1 MKSIGDDSAKRPTQE
16 ELAPAGGS
24 GNEAERS
31 IGRTFNFYI
40 KSINQCLDVILKLS
54 PVFMLGSGLMLWSFL
69 REIGWTHL
77 LLPTT
82 SSPSGLAFLA
92 ISAVVFVGAVIVV
105 FLSPSLFLSPGFD
118 LYEGGLTPARVK
130 WILLGLAA
138 LWMILFV
145 AIELFDGFAER
156 FAWGCVLIGLY
167 CVGILMYAA
176 PGFFAA
182 CKACEERSNKGRR
195 EGANDED
202 TEKLWRAIFRAHWLA
217 PRPEDG
223 AAMVQ
228 GGESGF
234 DSQGQAGSAGRK
246 GGRKVPILFQWLR
259 PFLVVFLVLISVLA
273 TSSPML
279 VLIKLWGHQLESN
292 LGTVPALIL
301 VLLCAGL
308 AVVPAY
314 VYLHKRSQN
323 VSSAVA
329 AKFASF
335 AASGLVFLS
344 LFVMMYAPIRD
355 RVFHLLEIQS
365 SQEELFLVSSPIA
378 ARALGMLEFS
388 LITMPASVAEVSEWA
403 AATKQDATRSPF
415 GTARSQPTASA
426 RGIQAADAPQTIEV
440 GTSTKALSM
449 PDPPVIVLA
458 WVGYAFGDTVLL
470 CRWRAGKP
478 EEKREIAIKDGYS
491 LNNVCLP
498 LARSELRRLPDLGS
512 EK

>member
-1 MKSIGDDSAKRPTQE
+1 
-16 ELAPAGGS
+16 
-24 GNEAERS
+24 
-31 IGRTFNFYI
+31 
-40 KSINQCLDVILKLS
+40 
-54 PVFMLGSGLMLWSFL
+54 MLGSGLMLWSFL

-130 WILLGLAA
+130 WILLSFAA

-145 AIELFDGFAER
+145 AIELFDGFAED
-156 FAWGCVLIGLY
+156 FSWVCVLSGLY
-167 CVGILMYAA
+167 FFGILMYAA
-176 PGFFAA
+176 PGFSAA
-182 CKACEERSNKGRR
+182 CKACEERNDNGRR

-202 TEKLWRAIFRAHWLA
+202 TEKLWRATFRNHWLA
-217 PRPEDG
+217 PRPDDG
-223 AAMVQ
+223 SAIVS
-228 GGESGF
+228 GEEREF
-234 DSQGQAGSAGRK
+234 VLRDRAGSSGRN
-246 GGRKVPILFQWLR
+246 GGRKIPIWFQWLR
-259 PFLVVFLVLISVLA
+259 PFLVVLLVLISVLA

-279 VLIKLWGHQLESN
+279 ILIKLWGHQLESN

-301 VLLCAGL
+301 VLFCAGL

-329 AKFASF
+329 AKFASL
-335 AASGLVFLS
+335 AAGGLVFLS
-344 LFVMMYAPIRD
+344 LFAMMYAPIRD

-365 SQEELFLVSSPIA
+365 SQEEFFLISSPVA
-378 ARALGMLEFS
+378 ARALNMLDFS
-388 LITMPASVAEVSEWA
+388 LITMPASVVGLSGWEA
-403 AATKQDATRSPF
+403 AAVQETTNSPL
-415 GTARSQPTASA
+415 GKAAVRPTAST
-426 RGIQAADAPQTIEV
+426 RGIQMADDPATIPG
-440 GTSTKALSM
+440 GTSSLKVLSM
-449 PDPPVIVLA
+449 PDTPVIVRA

-470 CRWRAGKP
+470 CRWRTGER
-478 EEKREIAIKDGYS
+478 EEKREIVLEDGHS
-491 LNNVCLP
+491 RNNVCLP
-498 LARSELRRLPDLGS
+498 LARSELRRLPDLGF